1 MATAMSQ
8 DKKKKKKVRVFL
20 LIAPK
25 WRRVISRVLQ
35 MTQDYKTFEEIE
47 LNVDEILKCSY
58 SNWSKLFPN
67 NHFPSRVI
75 KPLPQEFLDY
85 LSSESIKLPHDERN
99 KVTILEENSDNEY
112 SDWEDNQ
119 EEDEVDSNISIESFK
134 QLHDAIIKNIEE
146 LGGQVFPKLNWSSPK
161 DAKWIM
167 PGNTIRCDHVND
179 VYLLLNSSD
188 HIVDDLDHPFLEIN
202 PVDSVNPSNVEYE
215 LVLTKWQDINPALE
229 FRAFIKDN
237 KIIGISQRDLNHYEF
252 LADLKD
258 ELHDKLEEF
267 LQDHVIPKLS
277 SQLSKYI
284 IDLYIPRPFDK
295 VFIIDI
301 NPFSR
306 KSDSL
311 LFTWNEL
318 LINDGMD
325 YEFRLID
332 KTNVGNFAKKEYS
345 ESQVPI
351 DVVGAA
357 LDAEAMIE
365 LAREWDKLQK

>member
-1 MATAMSQ
+1 
-8 DKKKKKKVRVFL
+8 
-20 LIAPK
+20 
-25 WRRVISRVLQ
+25 
-35 MTQDYKTFEEIE
+35 MTQDYTTFEEID
-47 LNVDEILKCSY
+47 LTVDEVLKCSY
-58 SNWSKLFPN
+58 SNWSRIFPN
-67 NHFPSRVI
+67 NHFPSKVI

-85 LSSESIKLPHDERN
+85 LSSESIKLPNDERN
-99 KVTILEENSDNEY
+99 KVSILEENSDNEY
-112 SDWEDNQ
+112 SDWEDQ
-119 EEDEVDSNISIESFK
+119 EEEHNVTVESF
-134 QLHDAIIKNIEE
+134 QELHDEIVRDIQE

-188 HIVDDLDHPFLEIN
+188 HVVDDLDHPFLEITN
-202 PVDSVNPSNVEYE
+202 TTEIVPVEYE

-229 FRAFIKDN
+229 FRAFVKDN
-237 KIIGISQRDLNHYEF
+237 RILGISQRDLNHYEF
-252 LADLKD
+252 LEEL
-258 ELHDKLEEF
+258 EEQLHDKLESF
-267 LQDHVIPKLS
+267 LVDEVIPKLS
-277 SQLSKYI
+277 SQLSKYV
-284 IDLYIPRPFDK
+284 IDLYVPRPFNK
-295 VFIIDI
+295 VYIIDI

-318 LINDGMD
+318 LANTSTD

-345 ESQVPI
+345 ESQVPM

-357 LDAEAMIE
+357 LDADAMVE
-365 LAREWDKLQK
+365 LAREWDNLQK

>member
-1 MATAMSQ
+1 
-8 DKKKKKKVRVFL
+8 
-20 LIAPK
+20 
-25 WRRVISRVLQ
+25 
-35 MTQDYKTFEEIE
+35 MTQDYKTFEKIE
-47 LNVDEILKCSY
+47 LSTDEILKCSY

-75 KPLPQEFLDY
+75 KPLPQSFLDY
-85 LSSESIKLPHDERN
+85 LSSESIKLPPDERN
-99 KVTILEENSDNEY
+99 KITILEQNSDNEY
-112 SDWEDNQ
+112 SDWEEE
-119 EEDEVDSNISIESFK
+119 EEDVDDDQEQGDREGSDLTVGSFK
-134 QLHDAIIKNIEE
+134 ELHEEIISKINE
-146 LGGQVFPKLNWSSPK
+146 LGGKVFPKLNWSSPK

-179 VYLLLNSSD
+179 IYLLLNSSD
-188 HIVDDLDHPFLEIN
+188 HIVDDLDSPFLEITNN
-202 PVDSVNPSNVEYE
+202 PGQQQQLKEEIVLPLVDYE

-229 FRAFIKDN
+229 FRAFIKNN

-252 LADLKD
+252 LNDLKE
-258 ELHDKLEEF
+258 ELHEKIEIF
-267 LQDHVIPKLS
+267 LNDEIIPKLS
-277 SQLSKYI
+277 SIQLSKYI
-284 IDLYIPRPFDK
+284 IDLYIPRPFNK
-295 VFIIDI
+295 IYIIDI

-318 LINDGMD
+318 LKNPGNE

-357 LDAEAMIE
+357 LDANAMIE
-365 LAREWDKLQK
+365 LAKEWDNLQKK